1 MCGIAG
7 VFKLSGAITVG
18 DVSAVLE
25 MLDAQFHRGP
35 DDWGLLL
42 PRPALD
48 EPEIKTL
55 LDRVDPTHV
64 STYPATSS
72 APGVVLG
79 SRRLAIIDRSFRGRM
94 PMGTEHDERWV
105 VLNGEI
111 YNHRELR
118 AELEGVATF
127 RSHSDSEVL
136 LQGWSRWG
144 DGVAERLRGM
154 FAFAL
159 FEALPRPRLVLGRDR
174 LGIKPLYTWGDG
186 VRVVFASEVRALLVS
201 GLVPSEANPEALLR
215 FLELGSVPAP
225 LTTMKD
231 VQPLPEG
238 ELAHVDARGMSRVR
252 FWDLGE
258 AVGRARVT
266 RPRSFEEAVTS
277 TRAMLEESMRLHLVS
292 DVPVGAFLSGGVDS
306 ASMVALAAPQLERP
320 MTTLTV
326 TFDEA
331 ELSEAHYARMVAER
345 YRTDH
350 REVRLQPGA
359 VFDDLPQMFAAMDQ
373 PTVDGLNVW
382 CVSRA
387 ARDAGLRV
395 VLSGLGGDEVFWGYR
410 HVRFAPALEA
420 VCRIMSSLPPS
431 TRRTLVRAVA
441 RGAPVL
447 RAGLDRAAYLEDPS
461 ALSAYFLVRGLFT
474 PGQASRLLGLS
485 STEFANAP
493 VRLPYAGSDG
503 MREALTTYDI
513 THYLGNQL
521 LRDGDVM
528 SMAHS
533 VEMRVPYLDH
543 PLVERVMSLPAR
555 YKLAKERPKPLLL
568 SALDGRIPRG
578 VWDRRK
584 MGFTL
589 PMARWMRA
597 REPELRT
604 ICHES
609 KQLDAR
615 AVDLVWNGFLR
626 GRHHWSRPWAVYVLS
641 QFEAGLKRNASRAR

>member
-118 AELEGVATF
+118 AELEGFATF

-174 LGIKPLYTWGDG
+174 LGIKPLYTWGDR

-238 ELAHVDARGMSRVR
+238 EPALVRGGGDLDAGDARGI
-252 FWDLGE
+252 D
-258 AVGRARVT
+258 APP
-266 RPRSFEEAVTS
+266 PRE
-277 TRAMLEESMRLHLVS
+277 
-292 DVPVGAFLSGGVDS
+292 
-306 ASMVALAAPQLERP
+306 
-320 MTTLTV
+320 
-326 TFDEA
+326 
-331 ELSEAHYARMVAER
+331 
-345 YRTDH
+345 
-350 REVRLQPGA
+350 
-359 VFDDLPQMFAAMDQ
+359 
-373 PTVDGLNVW
+373 
-382 CVSRA
+382 
-387 ARDAGLRV
+387 
-395 VLSGLGGDEVFWGYR
+395 
-410 HVRFAPALEA
+410 
-420 VCRIMSSLPPS
+420 
-431 TRRTLVRAVA
+431 
-441 RGAPVL
+441 
-447 RAGLDRAAYLEDPS
+447 
-461 ALSAYFLVRGLFT
+461 
-474 PGQASRLLGLS
+474 
-485 STEFANAP
+485 
-493 VRLPYAGSDG
+493 
-503 MREALTTYDI
+503 
-513 THYLGNQL
+513 
-521 LRDGDVM
+521 
-528 SMAHS
+528 
-533 VEMRVPYLDH
+533 
-543 PLVERVMSLPAR
+543 
-555 YKLAKERPKPLLL
+555 
-568 SALDGRIPRG
+568 
-578 VWDRRK
+578 
-584 MGFTL
+584 
-589 PMARWMRA
+589 
-597 REPELRT
+597 
-604 ICHES
+604 
-609 KQLDAR
+609 
-615 AVDLVWNGFLR
+615 
-626 GRHHWSRPWAVYVLS
+626 
-641 QFEAGLKRNASRAR
+641 

>member
-7 VFKLSGAITVG
+7 VFKLSGAITVD
-18 DVSAVLE
+18 DVSAVLR

-48 EPEIKTL
+48 EPEIRAL
-55 LDRVDPTHV
+55 LERHDPTHV
-64 STYPATSS
+64 STYPSTRSV
-72 APGVVLG
+72 PGVVLG
-79 SRRLAIIDRSFRGRM
+79 SRRLAIIDRSLRGRM
-94 PMGTEHDERWV
+94 PLGMEDGERWV

-118 AELEGVATF
+118 AELEGSATF

-136 LQGWSRWG
+136 LHGWSAWG
-144 DGVAERLRGM
+144 DGVAQRLRGM

-159 FEALPRPRLVLGRDR
+159 FEATPRPHLVLGRDR
-174 LGIKPLYTWGDG
+174 LGIKPLYTWDDRT
-186 VRVVFASEVRALLVS
+186 RVVFASEVSALLLS
-201 GLVPSEANPEALLR
+201 ALVPSEANPEAILR
-215 FLELGSVPAP
+215 FLELGNVPAP

-231 VQPLPEG
+231 VRPLSEG
-238 ELAHVDARGMSRVR
+238 ELAHVDSRGLRRVR
-252 FWDLGE
+252 YWDLGE
-258 AVGRARVT
+258 AVATAHAAQPRTFEDAVSST
-266 RPRSFEEAVTS
+266 RTILEEA
-277 TRAMLEESMRLHLVS
+277 MRLHLVS

-306 ASMVALAAPQLERP
+306 ASLVALAAPQLDRP

-326 TFDEA
+326 TFDEP
-331 ELSEAHYARMVAER
+331 ELSEARYARMVAER
-345 YRTDH
+345 YGTDH
-350 REVRLQPGA
+350 REVRLQPHT
-359 VFDDLPQMFAAMDQ
+359 VFDDLARMFAAMDQ

-410 HVRFAPALEA
+410 HVRFAPTLAA
-420 VCRIMSSLPPS
+420 MCRIVSSLPPS
-431 TRRTLVRAVA
+431 TRRPLLRAAA
-441 RGAPVL
+441 RGAPFL

-461 ALSAYFLVRGLFT
+461 APSAYFLVRGLFT
-474 PGQASRLLGLS
+474 PGQASRLLGLGPDEYA
-485 STEFANAP
+485 TIPA
-493 VRLPYAGSDG
+493 RLPYAGGGG
-503 MREALTTYDI
+503 MREALTAFDI

-533 VEMRVPYLDH
+533 VEMRVPFLDH
-543 PLVERVMSLPAR
+543 RLVEQVLSFPAR
-555 YKLAKERPKPLLL
+555 YKLSRERPKPLLL

-589 PMARWMRA
+589 PMTRWMRT
-597 REPELRT
+597 RESELRAT
-604 ICHES
+604 CHEN
-609 KQLDAR
+609 KLLDAH
-615 AVDLVWNGFLR
+615 AVDRVWDGFLR
-626 GRHHWSRPWAVYVLS
+626 GRHHWSRPWALYVLT
-641 QFEAGLKRNASRAR
+641 QFELGLKGKTSCAR

>member
-7 VFKLSGAITVG
+7 VFKLSGAITVD
-18 DVSAVLE
+18 DVSSVLR

-48 EPEIKTL
+48 EPEIRAL
-55 LDRVDPTHV
+55 LDRFDPTHV
-64 STYPATSS
+64 RTYPATTS

-94 PMGTEHDERWV
+94 PMGTGCNERWV

-118 AELEGVATF
+118 AELEGSATF

-136 LQGWSRWG
+136 LQGWSHWG

-174 LGIKPLYTWGDG
+174 LGIKPLYTWGDR

-215 FLELGSVPAP
+215 FFELGCVPAP

-238 ELAHVDARGMSRVR
+238 ELAHVDARGVSRVR

-258 AVGRARVT
+258 AVARARAT

-277 TRAMLEESMRLHLVS
+277 TRALLEESMRLHLVS

-306 ASMVALAAPQLERP
+306 ASMVALAAPQLDRP

-331 ELSEAHYARMVAER
+331 ELSEARYARMVADR
-345 YRTDH
+345 YATDH
-350 REVRLQPGA
+350 REVRLQLGA

-410 HVRFAPALEA
+410 HVRFAPALDA

-431 TRRTLVRAVA
+431 TRRTLVRAAA

-447 RAGLDRAAYLEDPS
+447 RAGLDRAAYLADPS
-461 ALSAYFLVRGLFT
+461 ALSVYFLVRGLFT
-474 PGQASRLLGLS
+474 PGQASRLLGLAPN
-485 STEFANAP
+485 EFATAP
-493 VRLPYAGSDG
+493 ARLPYAGAGG
-503 MREALTTYDI
+503 MREALTAFDI

-543 PLVERVMSLPAR
+543 PLVERVLSLPAH
-555 YKLAKERPKPLLL
+555 YKLPKKRPKPLLL

-589 PMARWMRA
+589 PMTRWMRA
-597 REPELRT
+597 REPELRE
-604 ICHES
+604 ICHKS
-609 KQLDAR
+609 KHLDAR
-615 AVDLVWNGFLR
+615 AVNRVWNGFLR
-626 GRHHWSRPWAVYVLS
+626 GRHHWSRPWALYVLS
-641 QFEAGLKRNASRAR
+641 QFESGLKGSVSCAR

>member
-238 ELAHVDARGMSRVR
+238 ELAHVDARGMSRAR

-258 AVGRARVT
+258 AVGRARAT

-395 VLSGLGGDEVFWGYR
+395 GLSPRALCARSRSRVPDHVL
-410 HVRFAPALEA
+410 
-420 VCRIMSSLPPS
+420 
-431 TRRTLVRAVA
+431 T
-441 RGAPVL
+441 APVDAAHP
-447 RAGLDRAAYLEDPS
+447 RAGRRPRRSCPARRARPRR
-461 ALSAYFLVRGLFT
+461 LSRGSVRS
-474 PGQASRLLGLS
+474 QRLLPRSRALYPG
-485 STEFANAP
+485 TGEP
-493 VRLPYAGSDG
+493 PPRTCVQRVRHRSRPAALRGVGRHAGS
-503 MREALTTYDI
+503 
-513 THYLGNQL
+513 
-521 LRDGDVM
+521 
-528 SMAHS
+528 AH
-533 VEMRVPYLDH
+533 H
-543 PLVERVMSLPAR
+543 
-555 YKLAKERPKPLLL
+555 
-568 SALDGRIPRG
+568 
-578 VWDRRK
+578 
-584 MGFTL
+584 F
-589 PMARWMRA
+589 
-597 REPELRT
+597 
-604 ICHES
+604 
-609 KQLDAR
+609 
-615 AVDLVWNGFLR
+615 
-626 GRHHWSRPWAVYVLS
+626 
-641 QFEAGLKRNASRAR
+641 